1 MASLSND
8 LEGLSLNLP
17 DVVAEAAVAASA
29 VASNTKK
36 SVRNRRGRRG
46 GNRGQ
51 KSTSAASEAA
61 TIKPEATSAV
71 KVEDELLGAGA
82 CALVHDDQRVP
93 DISLPNL
100 EDFIEVSSDEE
111 EKTVEDEK
119 SSLAEIVA
127 ADPLPKV
134 QETSRKSGGGRSR
147 HAVDNFFFVSFHSIF
162 F

>member
-29 VASNTKK
+29 ASTAKK

-46 GNRGQ
+46 NKGQ
-51 KSTSAASEAA
+51 KSSASEV
-61 TIKPEATSAV
+61 KPEATSAV
-71 KVEDELLGAGA
+71 KVEELGA

-111 EKTVEDEK
+111 KTAEDEK
-119 SSLAEIVA
+119 SLAEIV
-127 ADPLPKV
+127 DPLPKV
-134 QETSRKSGGGRSR
+134 LETSRKSGGRSR
-147 HAVDNFFFVSFHSIF
+147 HVKSGKCFPILSYLKISISL
-162 F
+162 